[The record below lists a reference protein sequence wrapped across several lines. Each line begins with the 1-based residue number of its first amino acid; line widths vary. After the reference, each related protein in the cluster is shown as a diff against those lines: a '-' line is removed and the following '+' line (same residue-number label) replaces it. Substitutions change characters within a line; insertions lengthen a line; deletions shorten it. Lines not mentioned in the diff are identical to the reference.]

1 MNNLISVIVPVY
13 NVKPYIDKCM
23 QTILSQT
30 YSNLEIILVDD
41 GSTDGSSDVCDTYAA
56 SDSRIK
62 VIHKENGGLSS
73 ARNAALDIAT
83 GDYIGFVDSDD
94 YIHVQMFEKL
104 IDASKKSDC
113 EISICA
119 HYTEKGDT
127 LYIDE
132 PVFDN
137 EIIYTPNDAQKT
149 LIEDINIRSYAWDKL
164 YKANL
169 FEGVRYPVGRN
180 YEDIATTHILFSK
193 AKKICHIPQ
202 YLYYY
207 QIREGSISNHP
218 SLEKWQKNCADI
230 IISQKERYNFFI
242 ERGEKDL
249 ALLVFSKMLDI
260 IYEYISNCYKL
271 KNFKGCT
278 EQKKYLS
285 ENKDVIMNN
294 PYISEKNKKLFTI
307 YTASSH
313 NFKLYS
319 ATKSYAKSV
328 KQLSYSVNDKL
339 HEYGIKVP
347 HKYDFSLKNKN
358 TKRLILFEL
367 PCFDNLGDHAI
378 AYAQKKFL
386 EDIAKKTNNCQLF
399 VIEGWDTVNAIG
411 QLRPVIKKDD
421 IIFLQGGGN
430 FGNLYTFAGDF
441 RQKIAKAFSKNTII
455 MFPQTVYFT
464 NDSSGREC
472 LKRSQKIYNNCAHL
486 KMFARDN
493 VSYNLMKKY
502 YKADINPMNDIV
514 GYLDESCYS
523 LDEKRSGIML
533 CLRSDKES
541 SLSSSDKKALQKLC
555 EENSSYVLVSDT
567 VTKTDTNIS
576 NREKILQNKWKTFG
590 KMRLVVTDRLHGMI
604 FSIITKT
611 PCIVLGN
618 NHHKVEETYKTF
630 SKCDYLYYAKSTT
643 SVNELIKQALSD
655 DIPSAKTDF
664 SKKYI
669 LTGLLT
675 HL

>member
-119 HYTEKGDT
+119 HYTEKGNT

-218 SLEKWQKNCADI
+218 SLEKWQKTVQILLSVRRNAI
-230 IISQKERYNFFI
+230 TSLLKE
-242 ERGEKDL
+242 EK
-249 ALLVFSKMLDI
+249 K
-260 IYEYISNCYKL
+260 
-271 KNFKGCT
+271 T
-278 EQKKYLS
+278 
-285 ENKDVIMNN
+285 
-294 PYISEKNKKLFTI
+294 
-307 YTASSH
+307 
-313 NFKLYS
+313 
-319 ATKSYAKSV
+319 
-328 KQLSYSVNDKL
+328 
-339 HEYGIKVP
+339 
-347 HKYDFSLKNKN
+347 
-358 TKRLILFEL
+358 L
-367 PCFDNLGDHAI
+367 PC
-378 AYAQKKFL
+378 
-386 EDIAKKTNNCQLF
+386 
-399 VIEGWDTVNAIG
+399 
-411 QLRPVIKKDD
+411 
-421 IIFLQGGGN
+421 
-430 FGNLYTFAGDF
+430 
-441 RQKIAKAFSKNTII
+441 
-455 MFPQTVYFT
+455 
-464 NDSSGREC
+464 
-472 LKRSQKIYNNCAHL
+472 
-486 KMFARDN
+486 
-493 VSYNLMKKY
+493 
-502 YKADINPMNDIV
+502 
-514 GYLDESCYS
+514 
-523 LDEKRSGIML
+523 
-533 CLRSDKES
+533 
-541 SLSSSDKKALQKLC
+541 
-555 EENSSYVLVSDT
+555 
-567 VTKTDTNIS
+567 
-576 NREKILQNKWKTFG
+576 
-590 KMRLVVTDRLHGMI
+590 
-604 FSIITKT
+604 
-611 PCIVLGN
+611 
-618 NHHKVEETYKTF
+618 
-630 SKCDYLYYAKSTT
+630 
-643 SVNELIKQALSD
+643 
-655 DIPSAKTDF
+655 
-664 SKKYI
+664 
-669 LTGLLT
+669 
-675 HL
+675 